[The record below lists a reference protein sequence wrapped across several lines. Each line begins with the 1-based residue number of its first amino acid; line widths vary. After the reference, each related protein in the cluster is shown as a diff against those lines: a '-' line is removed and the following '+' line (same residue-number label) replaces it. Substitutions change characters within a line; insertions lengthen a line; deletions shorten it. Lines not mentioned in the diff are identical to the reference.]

1 MLWIHLRYMR
11 LLVRS
16 SLSSISHLSY
26 LIFLTAFAAVSCL
39 QSLAGFGFP
48 LFAPAMFD
56 ALGYGKGCSVLAGVA
71 IVIGCPAYVYVC
83 VVRLDVRFD
92 FLFFFCRG
100 RPWIFWKYG
109 KQIRMS
115 STYAHKDEVLR

>member
-1 MLWIHLRYMR
+1 MQ

-16 SLSSISHLSY
+16 SLSSVPHLSY
-26 LIFLTAFAAVSCL
+26 FLFLSALAAVSCL
-39 QSLAGFGFP
+39 RSLAGFGFP
-48 LFAPAMFD
+48 LFAPAMFG

-92 FLFFFCRG
+92 SLLFFLSWQTVDFL
-100 RPWIFWKYG
+100 
-109 KQIRMS
+109 
-115 STYAHKDEVLR
+115 EVWETDTNEQHVRAQR

>member
-1 MLWIHLRYMR
+1 MRLHCMR

-16 SLSSISHLSY
+16 SLSSVPHLSY
-26 LIFLTAFAAVSCL
+26 FLFLSALAAVSCL
-39 QSLAGFGFP
+39 RSLAGFGFP
-48 LFAPAMFD
+48 LFAPAMFG

-83 VVRLDVRFD
+83 VFRLDVCFQAVNS
-92 FLFFFCRG
+92 G

-109 KQIRMS
+109 KRIRMS
-115 STYAHKDEVLR
+115 SSYARKG